1 MPHDAELRAAAEAYF
16 EELRRVRASGGATA
30 ERSRYTALA
39 NLLDGVGGGL
49 KPKVALHQRARRP
62 GRGPPRLRP
71 LRRRSQL
78 RRGDPREGQLPER
91 GVVEVKAITDDAWLT
106 AEGDQVSRYW
116 EKYRLVLVTNFR
128 DFVLLGEDAE
138 GRPAKLETI
147 RLAGSAEDFEHRLI
161 RPRAFARDVGV
172 RLGEYLTRALSHSA
186 TITDPKD
193 LAVLLASYARDG
205 LARVE
210 AAGSRVHRWA
220 GAH

>member
-49 KPKVALHQRARRP
+49 KPKVHCISELADQGAGHPDFGLYAAKQV
-62 GRGPPRLRP
+62 
-71 LRRRSQL
+71 
-78 RRGDPREGQLPER
+78 RRGEPREGQLPER

-106 AEGDQVSRYW
+106 ADGDQVSRYW
-116 EKYRLVLVTNFR
+116 AKYRLVLVTNFR

-220 GAH
+220 GAQ